1 MKRFLFAAVA
11 AVLVASCATD
21 EVKEYKRDELN
32 FYTSVENATRA
43 ESVTSETLSIF
54 NVWGFHNGATM
65 MNNLTVTK
73 QADGSWSYGDK
84 YFWPA
89 TGTVDFYALAAGE
102 VGSHTLD
109 NKITATAPKFTFEGK
124 LATTGAPSD
133 YSMPAAG
140 CILPATMPD
149 MLYATAIDEERQQT
163 DVVMNFRH
171 AISQVEFAVKNN
183 STLGLEITFGNY
195 IAIKGVKYSGTYSLP
210 TTKATSEDFE
220 DAASHGSWSLDAV
233 TADHVLKQQLT
244 SAVAGSASDMGMRI
258 TGIKIIN
265 GDNLDTENIV
275 LPQKGTVKVVVPAVI
290 KQNGIVLFNDDMEF
304 DLNVD
309 WKEGYRYIYTLVLN
323 DDTDLLWAINFTATV
338 DNIKNTKDENID
350 IRIPDGVVL

>member
-11 AVLVASCATD
+11 AAMVASCATD

-32 FYTSVENATRA
+32 FYTSVENATRTEA
-43 ESVTSETLSIF
+43 ITTDAFSAF
-54 NVWGFHNGATM
+54 NVWGFHDGTTM
-65 MNNLTVTK
+65 MNKLTVTK

-89 TGTVDFYALAAGE
+89 TGSVDFYALASTD
-102 VGSHTLD
+102 VGSHTLT
-109 NKITATAPKFTFEGK
+109 NNITATAPKFTFGGK

-149 MLYATAIDEERQQT
+149 MLYATAIDEVRKQT

-171 AISQVEFAVKNN
+171 AISQVEFTVKNN

-220 DAASHGSWSLDAV
+220 VAASHGSWSLNAA
-233 TADHVLKQQLT
+233 TADHVIATTGGTVKSTPGLIYVLT
-244 SAVAGSASDMGMRI
+244 SNTLQLEQNMCG
-258 TGIKIIN
+258 N
-265 GDNLDTENIV
+265 FV
-275 LPQKGTVKVVVPAVI
+275 LPQAGTVKVVVPAVI
-290 KQNGIVLFNDDMEF
+290 KQNGIVLFDDDMEF
-304 DLNVD
+304 DLDVD
-309 WKEGYRYIYTLVLN
+309 WKEGYCYNYSLVLN
-323 DDTDLLWAINFTATV
+323 DDTDLLWAIDFTATV
-338 DNIKNTKDENID
+338 DNIRNGGTDD
-350 IRIPDGVVL
+350 IRVPDGTKLN

>member
-32 FYTSVENATRA
+32 FYTSVENATRT
-43 ESVTSETLSIF
+43 ESITSATLSTF

-73 QADGSWSYGDK
+73 QDDGTWSYGDK

-89 TGTVDFYALAAGE
+89 TGSVDFYALASTEA
-102 VGSHTLD
+102 GSHTLT
-109 NKITATAPKFTFEGK
+109 NNITAAAPKFTFTGK
-124 LATTGAPSD
+124 TVTTGAPSD
-133 YSMPAAG
+133 YIMPAAG

-149 MLYATAIDEERQQT
+149 MLYATAIDEVRQQT

-171 AISQVEFAVKNN
+171 AISQVEFFASNN

-220 DAASHGSWSLDAV
+220 VAASHGSWALNAA
-233 TADHVLKQQLT
+233 TADHVFASAGGTVGYSTSGTGYVLT
-244 SAVAGSASDMGMRI
+244 SNTS
-258 TGIKIIN
+258 
-265 GDNLDTENIV
+265 LDEAACGNIV
-275 LPQKGTVKVVVPAVI
+275 LPQAGTVSVVVPAVI
-290 KQNGIVLFNDDMEF
+290 KQNGIVLFEGDMEF
-304 DLNVD
+304 DLDVD

-338 DNIKNTKDENID
+338 DNIKTTDEENV
-350 IRIPDGVVL
+350 RVPDGTKL

>member
-1 MKRFLFAAVA
+1 MKRFLFAAVTA
-11 AVLVASCATD
+11 AMVASCATD

-32 FYTSVENATRA
+32 FYTSVENATRTEA
-43 ESVTSETLSIF
+43 MTTDAFSAF
-54 NVWGFHNGATM
+54 NVWGFHDGATM

-89 TGTVDFYALAAGE
+89 TGSVDFYALASTD
-102 VGSHTLD
+102 VGSHTLT
-109 NKITATAPKFTFEGK
+109 NNITATAPKFTFGGK

-149 MLYATAIDEERQQT
+149 MLYATAIDEVRKQT

-171 AISQVEFAVKNN
+171 AVSQVEFVVKNN

-220 DAASHGSWSLDAV
+220 VAASHGSWSLNAA
-233 TADHVLKQQLT
+233 TADHVIATTGGTVKSTPGLIYVLT
-244 SAVAGSASDMGMRI
+244 SNTLQLEKNMCG
-258 TGIKIIN
+258 N
-265 GDNLDTENIV
+265 FV
-275 LPQKGTVKVVVPAVI
+275 LPQTGTVKVVVPAVI
-290 KQNGIVLFNDDMEF
+290 KQNGIVLFDDDMEF
-304 DLNVD
+304 DLDVD
-309 WKEGYRYIYTLVLN
+309 WKEGYCYIYSLVLN
-323 DDTDLLWAINFTATV
+323 DDTDLLWAIDFTATV
-338 DNIKNTKDENID
+338 DNIRNGGTDD
-350 IRIPDGVVL
+350 IRVPDGTEL

>member
-32 FYTSVENATRA
+32 FYTSVENATRTEA
-43 ESVTSETLSIF
+43 MTTDAFSAF
-54 NVWGFHNGATM
+54 NVWGFHDGATM

-89 TGTVDFYALAAGE
+89 TGSVDFYALASTD
-102 VGSHTLD
+102 VGSHTLT
-109 NKITATAPKFTFEGK
+109 NNITATAPKFTFGGK

-149 MLYATAIDEERQQT
+149 MLYATAIDEVRQQT
-163 DVVMNFRH
+163 DVLMNFRH

-210 TTKATSEDFE
+210 TTTATSEDFE
-220 DAASHGSWSLDAV
+220 VAASHGSWSLNAA
-233 TADHVLKQQLT
+233 TADHVLKQQRT
-244 SAVAGSASDMGMRI
+244 SAVTGSASDGGLRI
-258 TGIKIIN
+258 TGVKIIN

-275 LPQKGTVKVVVPAVI
+275 LPQAGTVKVVVPAVI
-290 KQNGIVLFNDDMEF
+290 KQNGIVLFDDDMEF
-304 DLNVD
+304 DLDVD

-323 DDTDLLWAINFTATV
+323 DDSDLLWAIDFTATV
-338 DNIKNTKDENID
+338 DNIRDGGTDNI
-350 IRIPDGVVL
+350 RVPDGTEL

>member
-1 MKRFLFAAVA
+1 MKRFLFAAIA
-11 AVLVASCATD
+11 AAMVASCATD

-32 FYTSVENATRA
+32 FYTSVENATRTEA
-43 ESVTSETLSIF
+43 MTTDAFSAF
-54 NVWGFHNGATM
+54 NVWGFHDGATM

-89 TGTVDFYALAAGE
+89 TGSVDFYALASTD
-102 VGSHTLD
+102 VGSHTLT
-109 NKITATAPKFTFEGK
+109 NNITATAPKFTFGGK

-149 MLYATAIDEERQQT
+149 MLYATAIDEVRQQT

-195 IAIKGVKYSGTYSLP
+195 IAIKGVKYGGTYSLP

-220 DAASHGSWSLDAV
+220 VAASHGSWSLNAA
-233 TADHVLKQQLT
+233 TADHVIATTGGTVKSTLGIIYVLT
-244 SAVAGSASDMGMRI
+244 SNDLLLEQNMCG
-258 TGIKIIN
+258 N
-265 GDNLDTENIV
+265 FV
-275 LPQKGTVKVVVPAVI
+275 LPQTGTVKVVVPAVI
-290 KQNGIVLFNDDMEF
+290 KQNGIVLFDDYMEF
-304 DLNVD
+304 DLDVD

-338 DNIKNTKDENID
+338 DNIKDGGTDD
-350 IRIPDGVVL
+350 IRVPDGTEL

>member
-11 AVLVASCATD
+11 AVMVASCATD

-32 FYTSVENATRA
+32 FYTSVENTTRA
-43 ESVTSETLSIF
+43 ESVTSETLSTF
-54 NVWGFHNGATM
+54 KVWGFHEGVTM

-109 NKITATAPKFTFEGK
+109 NKITATAPKFTFGGN

-244 SAVAGSASDMGMRI
+244 SAVAGSASDMGLRI

-304 DLNVD
+304 DLIVD

-323 DDTDLLWAINFTATV
+323 DDTDLLWAIDFTATV
-338 DNIKNTKDENID
+338 DNIRNGGTDD
-350 IRIPDGVVL
+350 IRVPDGTKLN

>member
-11 AVLVASCATD
+11 AMLVASCATD

-43 ESVTSETLSIF
+43 EAMTTDAFSAF
-54 NVWGFHNGATM
+54 NVWGYHDGKAM
-65 MNNLTVTK
+65 MSNLAVTK

-89 TGTVDFYALAAGE
+89 TGSVDFYALASTE
-102 VGSHTLD
+102 VGSHRLTNDISANAPRFFFNGTLAA
-109 NKITATAPKFTFEGK
+109 I
-124 LATTGAPSD
+124 GAPSD

-149 MLYATAIDEERQQT
+149 MLYATAIDEVRQQT

-195 IAIKGVKYSGTYSLP
+195 IAIKGVKYIGTYSLP

-220 DAASHGSWSLDAV
+220 VAASHGSWSLNAA
-233 TADHVLKQQLT
+233 TATHVLKQQRT
-244 SAVAGSASDMGMRI
+244 SAVTGSASDMGQRI
-258 TGIKIIN
+258 TGVKIIN
-265 GDNLDTENIV
+265 GDNLDTANIV
-275 LPQKGTVKVVVPAVI
+275 LPQAGTVKVVVPAVI
-290 KQNGIVLFNDDMEF
+290 KQNGIVLFDDDMEF
-304 DLNVD
+304 DLDVD
-309 WKEGYRYIYTLVLN
+309 WKEGYRYVYTLVLN
-323 DDTDLLWAINFTATV
+323 DDSDLLWAIDFTATV
-338 DNIKNTKDENID
+338 DNIRNGGTDD
-350 IRIPDGVVL
+350 IRVPDGTKLN

>member
-11 AVLVASCATD
+11 AAMVASCATD

-32 FYTSVENATRA
+32 FYTSVENATRTEA
-43 ESVTSETLSIF
+43 MTTDAFSAF
-54 NVWGFHNGATM
+54 NVWGFHDGATM

-89 TGTVDFYALAAGE
+89 TGSVDFYALASTD
-102 VGSHTLD
+102 VGSHTLT
-109 NKITATAPKFTFEGK
+109 NNITATAPKFTFGGK

-149 MLYATAIDEERQQT
+149 MLYATAIDEVRQQT

-171 AISQVEFAVKNN
+171 AVSQVEFVASNN
-183 STLGLEITFGNY
+183 STSLTITFGDY
-195 IAIKGVKYSGTYSLP
+195 IVIKGLKYGGTYSLP

-220 DAASHGSWSLDAV
+220 VAASHGSWALNAA
-233 TADHVLKQQLT
+233 TADHVFAAAGATVNYSTSGTGYVLT
-244 SAVAGSASDMGMRI
+244 SNIQLDDAACG
-258 TGIKIIN
+258 
-265 GDNLDTENIV
+265 NLV
-275 LPQKGTVKVVVPAVI
+275 LPQTGTVKVVVPAVI
-290 KQNGIVLFNDDMEF
+290 KQNGIVLFDDDMEF
-304 DLNVD
+304 DLDVD

-323 DDTDLLWAINFTATV
+323 DDTDLLWAIDFTATV
-338 DNIKNTKDENID
+338 DNIKTTDEENV
-350 IRIPDGVVL
+350 RVPDGTKLN